1 MQIYQTRMR
10 RKQLR
15 LPVLIMRVMK
25 LIAILLFAF
34 CMNTSAKSFS
44 QNITLSVRNTSLEKV
59 LKEIRKQTGYSFF
72 YKTELLRDAPRVS
85 LAVKNIPLREA
96 LDICFAG
103 VAIEYSFVAQTVV
116 ISPKKTATVVQQVTT
131 PQPEIPM
138 AEIQGT
144 VTNSLG
150 EPLPGA
156 SVNLKGTNTG
166 TSTNDAGKFNLS
178 VPGNQGVLVIS
189 FVGYV
194 TQEINIDDR
203 TDIRVVLVT
212 RENRAEEVVV
222 VGYGSAKKKDLT
234 GAVGIVNIQEQYKS
248 PVIAT
253 EQMLAGQVSGV
264 QVSQNQSQP
273 GGAVFSIRIRGT
285 NSINSGNEPLY
296 VIDGYAGGDIV
307 SISPSDIAA
316 ISVLKDASATAI
328 YGSRGANG
336 VVMVTT
342 KRGNYNTKGL
352 TIDAYT
358 GVQNVAKKYEM
369 MDARQFAGYL
379 NTVQRL
385 TNEQNGTTD
394 PLPYTDAE
402 INGIQK
408 STDWQEEVFR
418 RAPVSNINIG
428 MNGGGNNTRYYTSL
442 SYFDQKG
449 VMIGTDYKRGVIRF
463 NVDHNM
469 STKFK
474 MGLSSFLSYDYQKVA
489 SVNTDGGITS
499 PGVLWDAVRFNPA
512 IPVKDEDGKY
522 VFQNNPLPYVGP
534 LGNPVAYAL
543 LSKNGLYRFASLA
556 NFFAEYEVIEGLK
569 LRSSIGAGYDNRGNK
584 VFTPS
589 DIFAGSS
596 TNGYAAQNSG
606 QSYNWLSENT
616 ITYDKAIN
624 DKHVINAVGG
634 FTFQHWYNKGFGT
647 GITNLSNNN
656 LGYDNLGIGDPIIP
670 SAFYDENVLT
680 SFFGRINYSFKDRYL
695 LTLTARADGSSRF
708 GDKHKWGYFPSGAFA
723 WNIAEENFLKNSK
736 DISALKL
743 RLSYGVTGNQEIGDY
758 ISLPVY
764 VNDIYSLGRDPS
776 PVTAIFPVQVANPDI
791 KWEQTAT
798 TDMGLDIGLWNNR
811 VEISTDYYNKK
822 TSNLLLYINV
832 PQTSGYSSLLRN
844 VGSVQN
850 RGFEFSLTS
859 RNIVGPTFS
868 WESIL
873 NFSTNKNK
881 VLDIGTNK
889 EIYAGD
895 LSGNIFLGGGTSGI
909 IRVGQPIGSFYGYT
923 FDGIWQTQ
931 DEIDKSETDQPVV
944 PGDPKYRDLDGDKS
958 LTGLDRSII
967 GQALPKFIYGFTNT
981 FKYKRLGLTIFLQG
995 VYGNKIFNENRYE
1008 IENGFPIFNKLAKV
1022 ATESWTGP
1030 NTSNTLPSVVSTYRR
1045 GAGFSSEML
1054 EDGSFLRVKT
1064 VTLSYNL
1071 PASKPTSAFKAT
1083 SIYVTA
1089 QNLLTF
1095 TKYSGYDPEVN
1106 SFDNSNQLSLG
1117 TDYNAYPNYR
1127 TFLAGVRFSF

>member
-1 MQIYQTRMR
+1 
-10 RKQLR
+10 
-15 LPVLIMRVMK
+15 MK
-25 LIAILLFAF
+25 LTAILLFAF
-34 CMNTSAKSFS
+34 CLNTSATGFA
-44 QNITLSVRNTSLEKV
+44 QNVTLSVRNVSFEKV
-59 LKEIRKQTGYSFF
+59 LNEIQQQTRYSFF
-72 YKTELLRDAPRVS
+72 YQTDLLRNAPNIS
-85 LAVKNIPLREA
+85 LSVKNANIKEA
-96 LDICFAG
+96 LDLCFAD
-103 VAIEYSFVAQTVV
+103 VPFEYSIVAQTVV
-116 ISPKKTATVVQQVTT
+116 ISPKKMTHPALQSA
-131 PQPEIPM
+131 PAEPEIV
-138 AEIQGT
+138 AVEIRGT
-144 VTNSLG
+144 VTNSMG
-150 EPLPGA
+150 ELLSGA
-156 SVNLKGTNTG
+156 SVRLKGTNTG
-166 TSTNDAGKFNLS
+166 TTTDAAGNFSLNI
-178 VPGNQGVLVIS
+178 PGNRGVLVIS

-194 TQEINIDDR
+194 TQEINTGAR
-203 TDIRVVLVT
+203 TDLKVVLT
-212 RENRAEEVVV
+212 PRDNQADEVVV
-222 VGYGSAKKKDLT
+222 VGYGNAKKKDLT
-234 GAVGIVNIQEQYKS
+234 GAVGIVNVREQYKS
-248 PVIAT
+248 PIIAT
-253 EQMLAGQVSGV
+253 EQMLEGQVSGV

-307 SISPSDIAA
+307 TISPSDIAS

-336 VVMVTT
+336 VVMITT
-342 KRGNYNTKGL
+342 KRGNYNAKGL

-358 GVQNVAKKYEM
+358 GVQKVAKKYKM
-369 MDARQFAGYL
+369 MDAKQFAGYL
-379 NTVQRL
+379 NKVQQL
-385 TNEQNGTTD
+385 TNDQNGTND
-394 PLPYTDAE
+394 PLPYTDSE
-402 INGIQK
+402 ISAMGK
-408 STDWQEEVFR
+408 GTDWQDAVFR
-418 RAPVSNINIG
+418 AAPISNITIG
-428 MNGGGNNTRYYTSL
+428 MNGGSNNTRYYTSL

-449 VMIGTDYKRGVIRF
+449 VMTGTDYKRGIIRF

-469 STKFK
+469 SSRFK
-474 MGLSSFLSYDYQKVA
+474 MGLSSYISYDYQKVA

-512 IPVKDEDGKY
+512 IPVKDDDGNY
-522 VFQNNPLPYVGP
+522 VYQNNPLPYVGP

-543 LSKNGLYRFASLA
+543 LSKNGLYRFASNA
-556 NFFAEYEVIEGLK
+556 NFFVEYEMLKGVK
-569 LRSSIGAGYDNRGNK
+569 LRSSLGAGYDNRGNRA
-584 VFTPS
+584 FTPS
-589 DIFAGSS
+589 NIFAGSS

-606 QSYNWLSENT
+606 QYYNWLSENT

-624 DKHVINAVGG
+624 NKHIINAVGG
-634 FTFQHWYNKGFGT
+634 FTFQHWYSKGFSA

-656 LGYDNLGIGDPIIP
+656 LGYDNLGIGDPSIP
-670 SAFYDENVLT
+670 SAFFDENVLT
-680 SFFGRINYSFKDRYL
+680 SFFGRINYSFADRYL

-723 WNIAEENFLKNSK
+723 WNVAEENFMKNVKS
-736 DISALKL
+736 INALKL
-743 RLSYGVTGNQEIGDY
+743 RLSYGITGNQEIGDY

-764 VNDIYSLGRDPS
+764 INDIYSLGRNPS

-798 TDMGLDIGLWNNR
+798 TDIGIDIGLLKSR
-811 VEISTDYYNKK
+811 VEITADYYNKK
-822 TSNLLLYINV
+822 TTNLLLYINV

-859 RNIVGPTFS
+859 RNIVSSVFT

-909 IRVGQPIGSFYGYT
+909 IRVGQPIGTFYGYI

-931 DEIDKSETDQPVV
+931 DEIDKSETEQPVV

-958 LTGLDRSII
+958 LTGIDRAII
-967 GQALPKFIYGFTNT
+967 GQALPKFIYGFTNN
-981 FKYKRLGLTIFLQG
+981 FKYGRFGLAIFIQG

-1008 IENGFPIFNKLAKV
+1008 IENGFPIFNKLAYV
-1022 ATESWTGP
+1022 ATDSWTGP

-1054 EDGSFLRVKT
+1054 ENGSFLRVKT
-1064 VTLSYNL
+1064 VTLSYDL
-1071 PASKPTSAFKAT
+1071 PLNKLSSAFKTA
-1083 SIYVTA
+1083 SVYVTA